1 MDIGSNTK
9 SIVKDK
15 GSRRS
20 PLSYM
25 KNNRTYLCRWK
36 KNLPMRGLSEVTGMI
51 EDTVLRNIVRERRM
65 VTPKTEKNN

>member
-20 PLSYM
+20 PLSYV
-25 KNNRTYLCRWK
+25 KNNQTYLRRW

-65 VTPKTEKNN
+65 VTPTTEKNN